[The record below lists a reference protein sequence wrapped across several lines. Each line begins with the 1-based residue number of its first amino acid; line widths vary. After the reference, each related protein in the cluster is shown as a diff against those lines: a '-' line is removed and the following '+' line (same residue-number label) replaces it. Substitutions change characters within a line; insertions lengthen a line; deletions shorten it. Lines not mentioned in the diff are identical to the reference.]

1 MTYSE
6 YQEISKKIEAL
17 YLEMSKESQ
26 SFKEKYKI
34 SCVVNC
40 GKCCKNPDIYSSPLE
55 MLPLAL
61 HLVNSKTD
69 EELLTLLEKLDMT
82 EICAFYENLGGDSG
96 RCTIYNQRSVV
107 CRLFGWTHFK
117 GKKNEEVAICREIK
131 ANNQKVL
138 ETMIDSKA
146 IAEAPRMGTWDQLV
160 NDLDV
165 NLGSVKYPLNK
176 SLKIML
182 EKILL
187 VRPSL

>member
-1 MTYSE
+1 MKYSD

-26 SFKEKYKI
+26 SFKDKYKV

-40 GKCCKNPDIYSSPLE
+40 GKCCKNPDVYASPLE

-61 HLVNSKTD
+61 QLVNSKTD
-69 EELLTLLEKLDMT
+69 SELSTLLEKLDTT
-82 EICAFYENLGGDSG
+82 ESCAFYENLGGDSG
-96 RCTIYNQRSVV
+96 RCTIYGHRAVV

-117 GKKNEEVAICREIK
+117 GKKMEEVAICGEIK
-131 ANNQKVL
+131 SSNPKVL
-138 ETMIDSKA
+138 AVMKDPEDIS
-146 IAEAPRMGTWDQLV
+146 EAPKMGKWDQLV
-160 NDLDV
+160 NELDV
-165 NLGSVKYPLNK
+165 NLGSRRYSLNK

-187 VRPSL
+187 VRE